1 MALRTKTVEYVLET
15 FTALRSSVTALAGTN
30 FATFNAQTIVIPE
43 TTNRTFRSVE
53 IILTIR
59 DAETTTARRFDGLR
73 VGVQIDA
80 VAFDDRDLTGTGIA
94 NTGDHYILTFTRN
107 ATEYFRTNFTG
118 TSHNVIVRVEP
129 ETDVASNVNNITC
142 KLRITYE
149 YNDVGPSSYVK
160 TVKIPIESN
169 FGYTSTTPN
178 TNVRGS
184 SSIGQIPALDTFL
197 PESGKTYRQIWFEIM
212 ATDAGAA
219 TTDFTGVFA
228 IGSGARS
235 GAGLEQGLNTSC
247 WYYDQWVFSGFATNS
262 GHDFQAW
269 CATTNRFER
278 LGAVMGVTYT
288 YSPSSTGV
296 INSLVIPLNSWGR
309 AIEGTTAAD
318 QDMFYNNLFIQEP
331 GTISMKQSALVF
343 FWNNG
348 GAGNLTFSVSGSKAA
363 TGSQGVTLASY
374 TGTAFVQAGQH
385 SVVHRI
391 DLAHGGTAIGL
402 NRGLNVLNAKI
413 FCSANNVVTCPN
425 GYYIINYTSDVH
437 PSGEGAHNHT
447 TYWSIFHQMS
457 GAIAGDTFR
466 EIATTNQWTPVIPET
481 GYYLNSVGLCK
492 YMNHSA
498 NGSDETDPEILS
510 GEYYGDGWLQ
520 GDISS
525 INTDGELGT
534 SWLFNR
540 TSDSWNHWGYGPTG
554 LLDIERARKYRIDST
569 ITAHRSIT
577 RMITYHS
584 INYDITGNIIGY
596 SGNGNGIPVYL
607 HRTDTNEYVGSGLTV
622 SGAFSIPHYDNTIPV
637 YVTTQSGSA
646 AGRSVSGLPT

>member
-1 MALRTKTVEYVLET
+1 MALRTKTIEYNLET
-15 FTALRSSVTALAGTN
+15 FTALRTTVLNLAGTN
-30 FATFNAQTIVIPE
+30 FATFNAQTFVIPE

-53 IILTIR
+53 MIICFR
-59 DAETTTARRFDGLR
+59 DAETTTARSVDGMR
-73 VGVQIDA
+73 MGIQIDA
-80 VAFDDRDLTGTGIA
+80 VAFSDLDITGTGIA
-94 NTGDHYILTFTRN
+94 NTGDHYELTYVRDVTS
-107 ATEYFRTNFTG
+107 YFQTNFTG
-118 TSHNVIVRVEP
+118 SSHSVVARIEVENSA
-129 ETDVASNVNNITC
+129 ASTINNITC
-142 KLRITYE
+142 KFRITYE

-160 TVKIPIESN
+160 TVRIPIESMS
-169 FGYTSTTPN
+169 GYLPTVANSN
-178 TNVRGS
+178 LRASAGAA
-184 SSIGQIPALDTFL
+184 QIPALDTFL

-247 WYYDQWVFSGFATNS
+247 WYYDQWVFSGFPTNS
-262 GHDFQAW
+262 AQDFQGW
-269 CATTNRFER
+269 CATASRFER

-296 INSLVIPLNSWGR
+296 MNSLVIPLNTWGR
-309 AIEGTTAAD
+309 SIEGTAAAD
-318 QDMFYNNLFIQEP
+318 QEVYYNNLFIQEP

-348 GAGNLTFSVSGSKAA
+348 GAGNLTFRVSGSKAA
-363 TGSQGVTLASY
+363 TGSQGVVLGSY

-385 SVVHRI
+385 SVIHRI

-413 FCSANNVVTCPN
+413 FCSANGVATGPN

-447 TYWSIFHQMS
+447 TFWSIYPSQT

-466 EIATTNQWTPVIPET
+466 EIPTTNQRTPVIPET

-492 YMNHSA
+492 YINHSA
-498 NGSDETDPEILS
+498 NGSEELGSEILAN
-510 GEYYGDGWLQ
+510 EYYGDGWAA
-520 GDISS
+520 GDVCS
-525 INTDGELGT
+525 INTDGEFGT
-534 SWLFNR
+534 SWIFARTTDSFNL
-540 TSDSWNHWGYGPTG
+540 WGYGPTG
-554 LLDIERARKYRIDST
+554 LLDIDSARKYRVDST
-569 ITAHRSIT
+569 ILAQRSIS

-584 INYDITGNIIGY
+584 INYNVTGSIIGY

-607 HRTDTNEYVGSGLTV
+607 YRTDGEYVGSGLTV